1 MENTKDLPKTPSNEW
16 LKTSKAVKNNFLEIL
31 EEQTKILGDTFELDL
46 GYMSLYASSNPDF
59 IKYVLQ
65 TNHKNFRKS
74 MAYDVLKMGL
84 GEGLVTS
91 SGDYWRKQRRLSQPV
106 FYKKNL
112 DNLFQDMGRSTVEFL
127 DYLESKKGETI
138 DISKEMMKITA
149 TIVLRSLFTVE
160 ESKVLDDIYNSMDTM
175 QTHIMKHIQS
185 PITRFWLYLNGE
197 YRAFKKD
204 MKVMDELIYGMIENR
219 RQSEDKKPDL
229 LQMLMDVEDAD
240 TGEKMTDLQLRDEL
254 ITLFS
259 AGHETSA
266 NALAWTIYSLS
277 KNPEVVQKLKTE
289 INTILPNQEMPT
301 FEQLR
306 ELKYTEQ
313 VINEGMRLFPPAW
326 VVGRR
331 AIEDDVVNG
340 YPIKK
345 GVNLLLEIMIMH
357 RSPNLWENPEAFMPE
372 RFEADKM
379 KNYHKNQFM
388 PFGAGPRMC
397 IGNHFAMMEMQLI
410 LATMVQRFD
419 FVLDETHKIELEPLI
434 TLRSKNGIRVK
445 IKA

>member
-1 MENTKDLPKTPSNEW
+1 MENIKDLPKTPSNEW
-16 LKTSKAVKNNFLEIL
+16 LKTSKAVKNNFLDFL
-31 EEQTKILGDTFELDL
+31 EEQTKTLGDTFELDL

-112 DNLFQDMGRSTVEFL
+112 DNLFQDMGRSTIEFL

-138 DISKEMMKITA
+138 DISKEMMKLMA
-149 TIVLRSLFTVE
+149 TIVLRALFTVE

-197 YRAFKKD
+197 HRAFKKD

-219 RQSEDKKPDL
+219 RQSEEKKPDL

-289 INTILPNQEMPT
+289 VNTILPNQEMPT

-306 ELKYTEQ
+306 GLKYTEQ

-331 AIEDDVVNG
+331 AIEDDIVNG

-345 GVNLLLEIMIMH
+345 DVNVLLEIMIMH
-357 RSPNLWENPEAFMPE
+357 RSPKLWENPEAFMPE
-372 RFEADKM
+372 RFEAEKM
-379 KNYHKNQFM
+379 KTYHKNQFM

-410 LATMVQRFD
+410 LATMIQRFD
-419 FVLDETHKIELEPLI
+419 FILDETHEIELEPLI